1 MVINMGWYNKDVV
14 NILDFSREDI
24 ELLFSKADEMRAQL
38 KDKSVKKTLSNKII
52 GIAFFEPS
60 TRTRMSFE
68 TAAKR
73 LGADTVGFTG
83 EEGTSV
89 AKGETFADTI
99 KMIDS
104 YVDAIVLRHKFEGAA
119 LFASGIAQNPV
130 INGGDGKSHHPTQA
144 MLDLYTTK
152 TLFGEIDGLTFAL
165 IGDLKYSRTVSS
177 LIYGLSMFKPKEI
190 ILISPQQLKLREEI
204 KLFAVDHGLKIREEE
219 NIEAI
224 SEADI
229 IYVTRI
235 QKERF
240 PDLQEY
246 EKVKGSYKIN
256 KKILETHAKKTA
268 KVLHPLPRVDEL
280 SPDVDNTNY
289 QAYFL
294 QASLGVPLRM
304 ALLSLVL
311 GGD

>member
-1 MVINMGWYNKDVV
+1 MGCLKLWKNKDVV
-14 NILDFSREDI
+14 NILDFTRNDLEELFEKTDEKVRELKGGKI
-24 ELLFSKADEMRAQL
+24 KKELEG
-38 KDKSVKKTLSNKII
+38 KII
-52 GIAFFEPS
+52 GLAFFEPS

-73 LGADTVGFTG
+73 LGADTVGFTS

-119 LFASGIAQNPV
+119 MFASNIAEKPV
-130 INGGDGKSHHPTQA
+130 INGGDGRSHHPTQA
-144 MLDLYTTK
+144 MLDLYTSRV
-152 TLFGEIDGLTFAL
+152 LFNTIDGLSFAL
-165 IGDLKYSRTVSS
+165 VGDLKYSRTVSS
-177 LIYGLSMFKPKEI
+177 LIYGLTMYKPKEI
-190 ILISPQQLKLREEI
+190 ILISPQSLKLREEI
-204 KLFAVDHGLKIREEE
+204 KMLAENKGLKLREEQE
-219 NIEAI
+219 IEAI
-224 SEADI
+224 SDADI

-246 EKVKGSYKIN
+246 EKVKGSYKLTR
-256 KKILETHAKKTA
+256 KLLESYAKKDA
-268 KVLHPLPRVDEL
+268 KVLHPLPRIDEL
-280 SPDVDNTNY
+280 SPDIDSTSY
-289 QAYFL
+289 QGYFL

-304 ALLSLVL
+304 SLLSLVL

>member
-1 MVINMGWYNKDVV
+1 MSRMVWFNRDVV
-14 NILDFSREDI
+14 NVLDFNREDI
-24 ELLFSKADEMRAQL
+24 EVLFSKADEMRRQL
-38 KDKSVKKTLSNKII
+38 KENNVKKTLSNKVI
-52 GIAFFEPS
+52 GLAFFEPS

-73 LGADTVGFTG
+73 LGAETVGFTG

-104 YVDAIVLRHKFEGAA
+104 YVDAIVLRHKYEGAA
-119 LFASGIAQNPV
+119 LFASNIAEKPV
-130 INGGDGKSHHPTQA
+130 INGGDGRSHHPTQA
-144 MLDLYTTK
+144 FLDLYTTK
-152 TLFGEIDGLTFAL
+152 TLFNDIDGLTFAL

-177 LIYGLSMFKPKEI
+177 LIFALTFFKPKEV

-204 KLFAVDHGLKIREEE
+204 RLFALEHGLKLREEE
-219 NIEAI
+219 KIEAI
-224 SEADI
+224 SDADV

-246 EKVKGSYKIN
+246 EKVKGSYKIS
-256 KKILETHAKKTA
+256 KKLLETYAKKTA

-280 SPDVDNTNY
+280 LPDVDNTSY

-311 GGD
+311 GGE